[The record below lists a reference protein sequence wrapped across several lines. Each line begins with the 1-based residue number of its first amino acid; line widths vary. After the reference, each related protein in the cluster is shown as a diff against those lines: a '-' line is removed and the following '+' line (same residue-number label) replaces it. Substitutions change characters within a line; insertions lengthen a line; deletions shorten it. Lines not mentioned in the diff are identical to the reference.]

1 VNASNVP
8 NAPEPAPRGARFMN
22 ALRWTLFAALAVL
35 AVAAIAGYFFS
46 RAAGPAGHAASRTA
60 DVYYC
65 PMHPNVTSDRPG
77 ECPICGMTLEKRA
90 PAAADAEH
98 AGHGA
103 SDVPGLTAVRL
114 DPERVQMIGVRTAIA
129 ERRGL
134 GGERELVGFVTPDE
148 SRLSRVQLRVSG
160 WVESLAA
167 GNVGDRVAQDE
178 PLLTLYSPELF
189 QSESE
194 FLIATGARDSTM
206 HAHLAGLAGASRER
220 LQSLGVPAQE
230 IARLERTREA
240 SKRVTIR
247 SPIAGT
253 VIERGVSEGQY
264 VGPDTPLLALADL
277 SRVWVLADVYEQDLG
292 DVRTG
297 RPARFTSDALPG
309 REYEGRVDFVYPTV
323 STESRT
329 VKARIALANAD
340 GALKPGMYGR
350 VRIAGATG
358 SRSLVVPGE
367 AVVSAGDKRY
377 VFIAHAGGRFEP
389 RLVVVGREQGD
400 TAEILSGLAPG
411 DTVVASGSFLIDS
424 ESRLESAIS
433 GVGAESGAHEHGAG
447 K

>member
-1 VNASNVP
+1 
-8 NAPEPAPRGARFMN
+8 MN
-22 ALRWTLFAALAVL
+22 TLRWTLFGALAVL
-35 AVAAIAGYFFS
+35 AVLAIAGYFIS
-46 RAAGPAGHAASRTA
+46 RAAGPASHAAA
-60 DVYYC
+60 QGKDVYYC
-65 PMHPNVTSDRPG
+65 PMHPNITSDRPG

-90 PAAADAEH
+90 PAAEAAGH
-98 AGHGA
+98 AGHATG
-103 SDVPGLTAVRL
+103 DVPGLTAVRL

-160 WVESLAA
+160 WVESLDH
-167 GNVGDRVAQDE
+167 GRVGDRVAKDE

-194 FLIATGARDSTM
+194 FLIATGGRDSTL

-220 LQSLGVPAQE
+220 LQLLGVPEQE

-247 SPIAGT
+247 SPFAGT

-292 DVRTG
+292 DVRAGG
-297 RPARFTSDALPG
+297 RARFTSDALPG

-350 VRIAGATG
+350 VRIAGAA
-358 SRSLVVPGE
+358 SRSIVVPGE
-367 AVVSAGDKRY
+367 AVVNAGDKRY
-377 VFIAHAGGRFEP
+377 VFIAHAGGHFEP
-389 RLVVVGREQGD
+389 RLVVVGREQGE
-400 TAEILSGLAPG
+400 TSEILSGLAPG

-433 GVGAESGAHEHGAG
+433 GVGAPGAAHQHGAG